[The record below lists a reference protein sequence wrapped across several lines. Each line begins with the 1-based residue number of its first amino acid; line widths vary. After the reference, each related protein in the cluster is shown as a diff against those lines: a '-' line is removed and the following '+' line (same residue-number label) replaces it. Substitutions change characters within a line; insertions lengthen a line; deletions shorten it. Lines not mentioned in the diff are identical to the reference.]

1 MERKDVSVDWVHIK
15 YLNQSKP
22 VDLAEYVMANEI
34 SDKPD
39 LNWWV
44 KDTLRHRDRI
54 IPKIKYK
61 YWRTSHK
68 FGIRVPKTV
77 KEAYDIDRQSGAEF
91 WTNATIKE
99 MTNVHIAFEKLD
111 GVTPDETKKGNIKP

>member
-1 MERKDVSVDWVHIK
+1 MDGSVDWVPLKDLKH
-15 YLNQSKP
+15 YNP
-22 VDLAEYVMANEI
+22 VELDGYAMLNEI
-34 SDKPD
+34 SDE
-39 LNWWV
+39 LVFSWWV
-44 KDTLRHRDRI
+44 KENFGHQDRI

-111 GVTPDETKKGNIKP
+111 GVTPDETKK